1 MVKINSSA
9 GENRWQSLLATPLAI
24 HQKGYYMHQHGYIG
38 RKMRLPKLQDKPAI
52 IVAAFGSSSRGQAAM
67 DAVEAQ
73 LTETFADYQIYW
85 AYTSEIIRRK
95 RGLPSLLETLAKVE
109 SDGYR
114 KAVVQPLHVFPG
126 TEYQQV
132 KETSL
137 YFPGLR
143 VVMGETLCHRWDFIE
158 DVLAEV
164 SGDFLTGAGEIN
176 LLALHGTPLAADPV
190 NMVYMG
196 IGHLVSG
203 MYDNVYAATVEG
215 IPHIQSIASQIRKDH
230 ARTPFSRIRL
240 IPVMLLAGIHVEDDL
255 MGEKGSWRTRFEAM
269 GMDVDCPTITCGT
282 QEYFKGLAF
291 RKECIQ
297 FFCQRL
303 QRALDIMKHY

>member
-1 MVKINSSA
+1 
-9 GENRWQSLLATPLAI
+9 
-24 HQKGYYMHQHGYIG
+24 MHQHGYIG
-38 RKMRLPKLQDKPAI
+38 RKMRLPKLKDHPAI
-52 IVAAFGSSSRGQAAM
+52 IIATFGSSTTGQAAM

-73 LTETFADYQIYW
+73 IAERFADHQIYW

-132 KETSL
+132 QESSL

-143 VVMGETLCHRWDFIE
+143 VIVGETLCHRWSFIE
-158 DVLAEV
+158 AVLEEV
-164 SGDFLTGAGEIN
+164 SGDFLSGKDQIN

-190 NMVYMG
+190 NTIYMG
-196 IGHLVSG
+196 INHLVSG

-215 IPHIQSIASQIRKDH
+215 IPNIQSVAGRIKKDH
-230 ARTPFSRIRL
+230 ARTPFARIRL
-240 IPVMLLAGIHVEDDL
+240 IPMMFLAGMHVQTDL
-255 MGEKGSWRTRFEAM
+255 MGDKKSWRIIFEEM
-269 GMDVDCPTITCGT
+269 GMEVDCPTISCGA
-282 QEYFKGLAF
+282 QEYFKGLAY
-291 RKECIQ
+291 RKACIQ

-303 QRALDIMKHY
+303 KRALDLMDHY

>member
-1 MVKINSSA
+1 
-9 GENRWQSLLATPLAI
+9 
-24 HQKGYYMHQHGYIG
+24 MHQHGYIG
-38 RKMRLPKLQDKPAI
+38 RKLRLPKLEDQPAI
-52 IVAAFGSSSRGQAAM
+52 IIATFGSSSRGQAAM

-73 LTETFADYQIYW
+73 LAENFAGYQIYW

-132 KETSL
+132 QESSL

-143 VVMGETLCHRWDFIE
+143 VILGETLCHRWAFIE
-158 DVLAEV
+158 AVLEEV
-164 SGDFLTGAGEIN
+164 SADFLTGENQIN

-190 NMVYMG
+190 NMIYIG
-196 IGHLVSG
+196 ISHLVSG

-215 IPHIQSIASQIRKDH
+215 VPNIQSVANRIKKDH
-230 ARTPFSRIRL
+230 VRTPFTRIRL
-240 IPVMLLAGIHVEDDL
+240 IPMMFLAGRHVEKDL
-255 MGEKGSWRTRFEAM
+255 MGDKESWRTTFEEM
-269 GMDVDCPTITCGT
+269 GMKVDCPTITCGA

-291 RKECIQ
+291 RKACIQ

-303 QRALDIMKHY
+303 KRALDIMKHY

>member
-1 MVKINSSA
+1 M
-9 GENRWQSLLATPLAI
+9 R
-24 HQKGYYMHQHGYIG
+24 KGTIMHQHGYIG
-38 RKMRLPKLQDKPAI
+38 RKMRLPKLKDQPAI
-52 IVAAFGSSSRGQAAM
+52 IIAAFGSSSRGQAAM

-73 LTETFADYQIYW
+73 LAENFAGHQIYW

-132 KETSL
+132 KESSL

-143 VVMGETLCHRWDFIE
+143 VILGETLCHRWDFIE
-158 DVLAEV
+158 AVLEEV
-164 SGDFLTGAGEIN
+164 SGDFLTGENQIN

-190 NMVYMG
+190 NMVYLG
-196 IGHLVSG
+196 ISHLVSNV
-203 MYDNVYAATVEG
+203 YDNVYAATVEG
-215 IPHIQSIASQIRKDH
+215 IPNIESVASQIKKDH
-230 ARTPFSRIRL
+230 VRTPFTRIRL
-240 IPVMLLAGIHVEDDL
+240 IPMMFLAGIHVEDDL
-255 MGEKGSWRTRFEAM
+255 MGEKESWRTRFEEM
-269 GMDVDCPTITCGT
+269 GMKVDCPTITSGA

-291 RKECIQ
+291 RKECIR

-303 QRALDIMKHY
+303 NRALDIMKHY

>member
-1 MVKINSSA
+1 
-9 GENRWQSLLATPLAI
+9 
-24 HQKGYYMHQHGYIG
+24 MHQHGYIG
-38 RKMRLPKLQDKPAI
+38 RKLRLPKLKDHPAI
-52 IVAAFGSSSRGQAAM
+52 IIATFGSSTKGQAAM

-73 LTETFADYQIYW
+73 LAENFSDHQIYW

-95 RGLPSLLETLAKVE
+95 KGLPSLLETLAKVE

-132 KETSL
+132 RESSL

-143 VVMGETLCHRWDFIE
+143 VIVGETLCHRWNFIE
-158 DVLAEV
+158 AVLKEL
-164 SGDFLTGAGEIN
+164 SGDFLTGENQIN

-190 NMVYMG
+190 NTIYMG
-196 IGHLVSG
+196 INHLVSG

-215 IPHIQSIASQIRKDH
+215 VPNIQSVANQIRKDH
-230 ARTPFSRIRL
+230 ARTPFTRIRL
-240 IPVMLLAGIHVEDDL
+240 IPMMFLAGMHVQGDL
-255 MGEKGSWRTRFEAM
+255 MGDKDSWRSIFEEM
-269 GMDVDCPTITCGT
+269 GMEVDCPTITCGA
-282 QEYFKGLAF
+282 QKYFKGLAY
-291 RKECIQ
+291 RKTCIQ

-303 QRALDIMKHY
+303 KRTLDLMKHY

>member
-1 MVKINSSA
+1 
-9 GENRWQSLLATPLAI
+9 
-24 HQKGYYMHQHGYIG
+24 MHQYGYIG
-38 RKMRLPKLQDKPAI
+38 RKLRLPKLQDQPAI
-52 IVAAFGSSSRGQAAM
+52 IIATFGSSSKGQAAM
-67 DAVEAQ
+67 DEVEAQ
-73 LTETFADYQIYW
+73 LAENFADHQIYW

-114 KAVVQPLHVFPG
+114 KAVVQPLQVFPG

-132 KETSL
+132 RESSL

-143 VVMGETLCHRWDFIE
+143 VIVGETLCHRWNFIE
-158 DVLAEV
+158 DVLEEV
-164 SGDFLTGAGEIN
+164 SADFLTGNNQIN

-190 NMVYMG
+190 NMIYIG
-196 IGHLVSG
+196 ISDLVSG

-215 IPHIQSIASQIRKDH
+215 VPNIQSVAGRIKKDH
-230 ARTPFSRIRL
+230 ARTPFTRIRL
-240 IPVMLLAGIHVEDDL
+240 IPMMFLAGTHVEDDL
-255 MGEKGSWRTRFEAM
+255 MGEQESWRTRFEAM
-269 GMDVDCPTITCGT
+269 GMEVDCPAITCGA

-303 QRALDIMKHY
+303 KRALDIMKHY